1 MIEDGDMIEI
11 DIPEHKINVLVSD
24 EELNNRKRSLKPFA
38 PQLDNGYLKRYAK
51 LVTSGMKGAILE

>member
-24 EELNNRKRSLKPFA
+24 EELNNRKRSLKPFT